1 MKQITKEMLQIYK
14 PLSNLDW
21 MNYKIV
27 KKDMT
32 FHHILK
38 RVDGGKQIITNGAL
52 LMPIAHQYL
61 HLIEYRDIEVY
72 NAINQMFRYVNQ
84 QQHEPTKEQRQIIE
98 FLLRQFEVEHKN
110 DKGSKGKT
118 LIQRKYLERGK
129 I

>member
-72 NAINQMFRYVNQ
+72 NAINQIFRYVNQ

-98 FLLRQFEVEHKN
+98 FLLRQFEAEHKN